1 MDNTIAIGIFAWLF
15 PGGGHFA
22 QKHFW
27 RGVLISSSIW
37 GMFIIGAVSGGAYYP
52 GFDFRE
58 GQLLYLL
65 NIFASAGNGI
75 GAVIGFLLSVNPVKN
90 AAEWVT
96 FEYGGRFIEAA
107 GLLNYLAIMD
117 AIDLYLGRKK

>member
-1 MDNTIAIGIFAWLF
+1 MDKTIAIGIFAWLF

-22 QKHFW
+22 QKRTR
-27 RGVLISSSIW
+27 RGLIISLSIW
-37 GMFIIGAVSGGAYYP
+37 GMFIIGAISGGAYYP
-52 GFDFRE
+52 GFNFKD

-75 GAVIGFLLSVNPVKN
+75 GAAISFLVSLNPVKN

-96 FEYGGRFIEAA
+96 FEYGGRFMEAA
-107 GLLNYLAIMD
+107 GLLNYLAILD
-117 AIDLYLGRKK
+117 AVDIHLGRKK